1 MNKKVLVN
9 GIGAAA
15 LLAAAVM
22 PATMYA
28 GAFSIKGD
36 FPEMPDSVKITL
48 IDVED
53 PNGKKVQLAET
64 FSTGGTFALNGSV
77 DSPRMCELA
86 LSTYNKKQNR
96 YWTTLTVP
104 VMIEGAEY
112 NVTSEFPLDSLAK
125 MSSSDY
131 RAAVTGGNAQEQLN
145 SYRDHVK
152 DADLKARN
160 ASYLRASKYFDT
172 NDNRD
177 TMIKYEALAKEA
189 EANFAAVRAEFIKAH
204 PDYHISAYLTQ
215 KELEKPFAYTAA
227 EINDMAD
234 MVKVCPDTA
243 RVSTIEHRRNFIMQY
258 ALGMAYPDFDL
269 TTDKGDVVRIS
280 ERIVPGKYNFIDF
293 WASWCGPCRAAIP
306 HVKELQEKY
315 ADKLNILS
323 VSLDSEEADWRKAM
337 EEEKMTW
344 SQFFAAEPQMQ
355 NVAQAYFINTI
366 PRLILINDKGEV
378 VCSTNKPDEVT
389 EFLKNNLGE

>member
-1 MNKKVLVN
+1 MN
-9 GIGAAA
+9 
-15 LLAAAVM
+15 
-22 PATMYA
+22 
-28 GAFSIKGD
+28 
-36 FPEMPDSVKITL
+36 
-48 IDVED
+48 
-53 PNGKKVQLAET
+53 
-64 FSTGGTFALNGSV
+64 
-77 DSPRMCELA
+77 
-86 LSTYNKKQNR
+86 
-96 YWTTLTVP
+96 
-104 VMIEGAEY
+104 
-112 NVTSEFPLDSLAK
+112 
-125 MSSSDY
+125 
-131 RAAVTGGNAQEQLN
+131 
-145 SYRDHVK
+145 
-152 DADLKARN
+152 
-160 ASYLRASKYFDT
+160 
-172 NDNRD
+172 
-177 TMIKYEALAKEA
+177 
-189 EANFAAVRAEFIKAH
+189 
-204 PDYHISAYLTQ
+204 SAYLTQ
-215 KELEKPFAYTAA
+215 KELEKPFAYTAD
-227 EINDMAD
+227 EINAMAD

-243 RVSTIEHRRNFIMQY
+243 RVSTIERRRNFVMKY